1 MKLSSANAFMTD
13 SAPGQHAAAHAAG
26 PAGHGVSTTDFPPD
40 VLRDYALLADGERGI
55 LVGPRGEYAWMCA
68 PRWASEAVMSALIG
82 GRGGYSVTPADPRF
96 VWGGYYEPRSLIW
109 RSRWVTS
116 TGIIECRE
124 ALAFPG
130 DPHAAVVLRRI
141 IAVDGEA
148 EVRVRMAVHAGFGTH
163 PMRVDERF
171 DGGLTASSGPLR
183 LRWNAHAHIDIH
195 ADGTVETMIG
205 VAAGDSHDLVLEL
218 GDRPLPH
225 DPVDPDVCW
234 RSTEHAWH
242 AAVPAFDASL
252 ADRDVRHAYAVLRG
266 LTSAGGGMVAAAT
279 MSLPERA
286 EQGRN
291 YDYRYAWIRD
301 QCYTGQAVAVA
312 GPCDLLDRSVGF
324 VADRILA
331 DGPDLKPAYTVT
343 GDRVPDEQSLTL
355 PGYPGAAVKTGNW
368 VNSQFQLDAFGE
380 ALLLF
385 AAAAR
390 HDRLD
395 TNGWRA
401 IEAAVAAI
409 ESRWGEPDAG
419 IWELDNAR
427 WAHSR
432 LTCTAGLR
440 AVAVVAPN
448 AQAARWS
455 GFADTIIA
463 DTTTDCLHPSG
474 RWQRAAGDPRPDAA
488 LLLPAIRGAL
498 PAADPRSRATLD
510 AVRAELSSQGYL
522 YRFRHNDRPLADTE
536 GAFLLCGFVMAV
548 AEHQQGNAIA
558 AARWF
563 ERNRA
568 ACGPPGLFTEE
579 FDVTQRQLRGNLPQ
593 AFVHA
598 VFFEAAH
605 ILAAP
610 GG

>member
-1 MKLSSANAFMTD
+1 M
-13 SAPGQHAAAHAAG
+13 
-26 PAGHGVSTTDFPPD
+26 
-40 VLRDYALLADGERGI
+40 LREYALLADGERGI
-55 LVGPRGEYAWMCA
+55 LVGPRGDYAWMCA
-68 PRWASEAVMSALIG
+68 PRWASDAAMSSLLG
-82 GRGGYSVTPADPRF
+82 GGGGYSVTPTDPRF

-130 DPHAAVVLRRI
+130 DPNTAIVLRRI
-141 IAVDGEA
+141 VAVDGDA
-148 EVRVRMAVHAGFGTH
+148 EVRVRMAVHAGFGAQ
-163 PMRVDERF
+163 PMKVDERF
-171 DGGLTASSGPLR
+171 DGGFTASSGPLR
-183 LRWNAHAHIDIH
+183 LRWNAHADIGIRP
-195 ADGTVETMIG
+195 DGTAEAIIR
-205 VAAGDSHDLVLEL
+205 VAAGDIHDLVLEV
-218 GDRPLPH
+218 GDRPLPR
-225 DPVDPDVCW
+225 DQVDPDTCW
-234 RSTEHAWH
+234 RTTEHAWH
-242 AAVPAFDASL
+242 AAVPAFDNSL
-252 ADRDVRHAYAVLRG
+252 ADRDARHAYAVLRG

-301 QCYTGQAVAVA
+301 QCYTGQAVAAA

-324 VADRILA
+324 MADRMLDDGA
-331 DGPDLKPAYTVT
+331 DLMPAYTVN

-368 VNSQFQLDAFGE
+368 VNGQFQLDAFGE

-390 HDRLD
+390 CDRLD

-401 IEAAVAAI
+401 VELAVGAV
-409 ESRWGEPDAG
+409 ESRWGEADAG

-432 LTCTAGLR
+432 LTCAAGLR
-440 AVAVVAPN
+440 AVAAEAPK
-448 AQAARWS
+448 AQAAQWS
-455 GFADTIIA
+455 GLADVIVA
-463 DTTTDCLHPSG
+463 DTTSDCLHPSG
-474 RWQRAAGDPRPDAA
+474 RWQRAANDPRVDAA

-498 PAADPRSRATLD
+498 PADDLRSRATVD
-510 AVRAELSSQGYL
+510 AVRAELSSQGYV
-522 YRFRHNDRPLADTE
+522 YRFRHDERRLGEAE
-536 GAFLLCGFVMAV
+536 GAFLLCGFVMAL

-558 AARWF
+558 AARRF
-563 ERNRA
+563 ERSRA

-579 FDVTQRQLRGNLPQ
+579 YDVEQRQLRGNLPQ

-605 ILAAP
+605 TLAASP
-610 GG
+610 D